1 MGCHFIKSFIKQVQ
15 EYAYQA
21 IVLRSS

>member
-1 MGCHFIKSFIKQVQ
+1 MGSHFIKSFIKQVQ
-15 EYAYQA
+15 QYAYQA